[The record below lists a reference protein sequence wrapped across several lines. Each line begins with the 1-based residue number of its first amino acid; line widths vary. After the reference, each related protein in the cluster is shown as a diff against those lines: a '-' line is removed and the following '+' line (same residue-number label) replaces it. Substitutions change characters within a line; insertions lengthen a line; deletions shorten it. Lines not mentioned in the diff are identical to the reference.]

1 MKEIRDRGVDT
12 HFDDLS
18 REMERCWRI
27 VTFPQNHADPVVR
40 MAAEF
45 LEQTGDELSDLL
57 PEDSML
63 EEEEVIETLNLGL
76 FHYAGKT
83 LPSRYIDHEN

>member
-1 MKEIRDRGVDT
+1 MKEKTGNGLDM

-45 LEQTGDELSDLL
+45 LEQTGDELSNLL
-57 PEDSML
+57 SEDSIL

-76 FHYAGKT
+76 FHYSGKT
-83 LPSRYIDHEN
+83 LPSKYIDHEN